1 MFCPRCGT
9 QNPDGSAFCSHCGT
23 ALTAP
28 AGGVPAAAA
37 PGAASGATAEAASA
51 CGVAPGTA
59 PGAAGIAGPALSPVA
74 PAGSPAPSVPVF
86 NAAPGQASGQAP
98 FGQPPVP
105 YAAPALPMRWYKFL
119 IWFSLFLGALVNFGA
134 GIASLTGATYG
145 DDAALVYAFYQGL
158 KPVDVIYGVVLVL
171 LAVATI
177 AVRQELAHFKK
188 DGPLHYLVLIGAN
201 IVIALVHLIALAAVT
216 GLRIGDL
223 ADSSTWGSMFASAVL
238 IVVNYLYFG
247 KRKHLFCN

>member
-1 MFCPRCGT
+1 MST
-9 QNPDGSAFCSHCGT
+9 SA
-23 ALTAP
+23 
-28 AGGVPAAAA
+28 
-37 PGAASGATAEAASA
+37 
-51 CGVAPGTA
+51 
-59 PGAAGIAGPALSPVA
+59 
-74 PAGSPAPSVPVF
+74 
-86 NAAPGQASGQAP
+86 
-98 FGQPPVP
+98 
-105 YAAPALPMRWYKFL
+105 R
-119 IWFSLFLGALVNFGA
+119 

-216 GLRIGDL
+216 GLGIGDL

-247 KRKHLFCN
+247 KRKHLFLQLGAGMETERYKFFNHAACESIRATTCPLRS